1 MKEQKKD
8 RKVLSS
14 LWLAEEG
21 KKKRKK
27 KSWLAVRKRTLRKKN
42 NCLLEFRFLG

>member
-1 MKEQKKD
+1 MREQKKD

-21 KKKRKK
+21 KKKKEKIMASRKEE
-27 KSWLAVRKRTLRKKN
+27 N
-42 NCLLEFRFLG
+42 IQGEE